1 MPPTRLRL
9 ALTCVLTLACLAPT
23 VWAQKAKP
31 KPAPKRP
38 AASPAL
44 VKVDGKAVTEA
55 DLQRMYATRGVPAQL
70 QPEMRQ
76 AFLERLVDE
85 ALIRQF
91 LASRKIA
98 ADKEIVDEQVQKL
111 RRLIE
116 RKGNFEEHLA
126 RTGYTLESLRDEF
139 ALSLGWKAYLAQV
152 VTDEQIQQ
160 YFAAHRAELDGT
172 KLRASHI
179 LIKAPTDKEN
189 PELAAA
195 RKQLEGI
202 REEIVSKKVSFAD
215 AARKHSEA
223 PSADQGGDVEFFAY
237 QGKMPEAFSKVAF
250 GLKPGE
256 VSQPF
261 TTQFGVHLCV
271 VTDRQAGDI
280 SLEDVR
286 YDVLARIAQ
295 DLWTEKAA
303 ELRTKAK
310 IEWLDQ

>member
-1 MPPTRLRL
+1 MSPTRFRL
-9 ALTCVLTLACLAPT
+9 ALACVLTLACLVQSA
-23 VWAQKAKP
+23 WAQKARP

-44 VKVDGKAVTEA
+44 VKVDGKSITEA
-55 DLQRMYATRGVPAQL
+55 DLGRMFATRGVPEQL
-70 QPEMRQ
+70 QPEMRK
-76 AFLERLVDE
+76 AFLDRLVEE

-91 LASRKIA
+91 LAARKISV
-98 ADKEIVDEQVQKL
+98 DKEIIDEQVQKL

-126 RTGYTLESLRDEF
+126 RTGYTLESLREEF
-139 ALSLGWKAYLAQV
+139 ALSLNWKAYLAQV
-152 VTDEQIQQ
+152 VTEDQIQQ
-160 YFAAHRAELDGT
+160 YFDAHHAELDGT

-179 LIKAPTDKEN
+179 LIKVPTGKEN
-189 PELAAA
+189 PELDAA
-195 RKQLEGI
+195 RKKLEGL
-202 REEIVSKKVSFAD
+202 REEIVAGKISFAD
-215 AARKHSEA
+215 AARKYSEA
-223 PSADQGGDVEFFAY
+223 PSADKGGDVEFFAY

-250 GLKPGE
+250 GLMPGE

-280 SLEDVR
+280 SPEDVR
-286 YDVLARIAQ
+286 SDVLGRIAQ

-303 ELRTKAK
+303 ELRTRAK
-310 IEWLDQ
+310 IEWLDK